1 MGSRDSSR
9 APNLGGAL
17 LDTTVGDAT
26 IGPLIRGRSDDHVA
40 LLSRDTAGDSVKDR
54 SGAVGSPRCQMSG
67 RGAGGDRDVRV
78 GVFGAGGGHGEPFV
92 SRFATP
98 QGLPIGSVLGTSADQ
113 NLKNIVWAALAT
125 SIHRAHPRW
134 FSS

>member
-1 MGSRDSSR
+1 
-9 APNLGGAL
+9 
-17 LDTTVGDAT
+17 
-26 IGPLIRGRSDDHVA
+26 
-40 LLSRDTAGDSVKDR
+40 VKDR

-78 GVFGAGGGHGEPFV
+78 GVFGAGVGHGEPFV

-125 SIHRAHPRW
+125 SIHRAHRVGSPREQQFTHALAALW
-134 FSS
+134 VEA